1 MPKELQEL
9 FYFDSDLISKGLVEL
24 FKNKDTIEKISF
36 VNMCNEK
43 IVLQKINN
51 STFYNLINNC
61 DLDEIK
67 YLLKLCYSVRDI
79 YYFHNLK
86 IVNT

>member
-9 FYFDSDLISKGLVEL
+9 FYFDSDLISKELVEL
-24 FKNKDTIEKISF
+24 FKNKGTIEKISF
-36 VNMCNEK
+36 INMCNEK

-61 DLDEIK
+61 D
-67 YLLKLCYSVRDI
+67 
-79 YYFHNLK
+79 
-86 IVNT
+86 